1 MNHVHL
7 VITVSVR
14 VHVKIVPALML
25 VTVQTMWST
34 VHQLHMVADFKWTW
48 KYSRNDYLVIRFP
61 AVCVSTVKYNQ
72 GFN

>member
-1 MNHVHL
+1 MNHIHL
-7 VITVSVR
+7 IITVSAR

-34 VHQLHMVADFKWTW
+34 VHQLHMVEGFKWTW